1 MYDIMHLPQIIEI
14 GKTGENQ
21 FRKIEIDMRPW
32 LQVMPEGVASIVHI
46 QPGKTADDAYVAA
59 TAFEDGIL
67 TWIPGAGDLGTVEG
81 YGQMEI
87 WLEDTDSKRGK
98 SAKVQTFVQLSLSP
112 TSSTPP
118 AAQESWLE
126 QMTDLKTQTT
136 QEAVLAVNAASY
148 ANARREEAE
157 AAQTAA
163 EAAQA
168 AAETAQTAAETAQ
181 TGAETARTAA
191 ETAQTGAET
200 AQTGAETAQT
210 AAENAQTAAETA
222 QTAAETAQAGA
233 EAAAQSAAYDAAQA
247 AAEEVVAGVQPIVAA
262 EVADQLQAADVMRY
276 KEVPSISVMNNFTVG
291 AYGTANL
298 SGQASPTG
306 TQKSADWIC
315 FGRPEHRTV
324 LVSFLDLGAIHIYFN
339 QYFDYWLG
347 WKKII

>member
-32 LQVMPEGVASIVHI
+32 LQVLPDGVASIVHI
-46 QPGKTADDAYVAA
+46 LPGQTADDAYVAT

-81 YGQMEI
+81 YGQMEV

-126 QMTDLKTQTT
+126 QMTDLKTQTVT
-136 QEAVLAVNAASY
+136 AAGNAQTAQ
-148 ANARREEAE
+148 AGAETAKAAAE
-157 AAQTAA
+157 AAQT
-163 EAAQA
+163 
-168 AAETAQTAAETAQ
+168 AAETAQTAAES
-181 TGAETARTAA
+181 
-191 ETAQTGAET
+191 AQTGAET
-200 AQTGAETAQT
+200 AQTGAETAQEAAETAQT
-210 AAENAQTAAETA
+210 AAETAQTAAETA

-233 EAAAQSAAYDAAQA
+233 EAAAQTAAYDAAQA

-291 AYGTANL
+291 AYGTATL
-298 SGQASPTG
+298 TGQASPTG
-306 TQKSADWIC
+306 MQESADWIC

-339 QYFDYWLG
+339 QYFDSWLG